1 MAKIALLASER
12 KPHAAARAQIFPS
25 WALHRQL
32 PAWLDALD
40 PPARERIG
48 RALDDRTVRLVLGD
62 DGRVFVA
69 RAGRP

>member
-1 MAKIALLASER
+1 MANLAVPASFE
-12 KPHAAARAQIFPS
+12 KQQPAARTQIFPS

-48 RALDDRTVRLVLGD
+48 RALDDRTVRLVLGN
-62 DGRVFVA
+62 DGRAIVA
-69 RAGRP
+69 RVR